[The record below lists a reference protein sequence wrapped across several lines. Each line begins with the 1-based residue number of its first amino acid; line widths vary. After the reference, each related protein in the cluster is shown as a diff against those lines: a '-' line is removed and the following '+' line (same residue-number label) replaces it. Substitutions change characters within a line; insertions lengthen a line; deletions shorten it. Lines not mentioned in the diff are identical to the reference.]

1 MKLRVPDDIG
11 VLIQGMHP
19 DLRKKIKGSLRVILS
34 EPYCGTPPKDE
45 LNGLR
50 SFRVSQL
57 RIIYRTSGKHT
68 IDIVAIG
75 PREEI
80 YKETYRIIAK
90 EKRRIPGADVR
101 GRAQA

>member
-1 MKLRVPDDIG
+1 VKLRVPDDIG
-11 VLIQGMHP
+11 ILIQGMHP
-19 DLRKKIKGSLRVILS
+19 NLRKKLKGSLKAILS
-34 EPYCGTPPKDE
+34 EPHCGTPPKNE

-50 SFRVSQL
+50 SFRVSQF
-57 RIIYRTSGKHT
+57 RIIYKTSGKHA

-90 EKRRIPGADVR
+90 GKSRIL
-101 GRAQA
+101 GRNSHARVQA